1 MTRTVHPHEILVSV
15 CILVVLAAGLFGG
28 GYCLGHSG
36 QANYNEVRDEL
47 EQSYGREAA
56 EARLRYEE
64 TLSVNVDCRGDESD
78 WAAIRMAN
86 AIGFNHDLPV
96 FIHGVCETHKGKFV
110 FPNCAFYA
118 RDSVSFGSIDCSG
131 DFDLE
136 ITNVPQPEGQRVA
149 LFARTGRRLRRGGRR
164 RLTWLCVDISAVF
177 VG

>member
-1 MTRTVHPHEILVSV
+1 MTRTVHPPEILVSV

-78 WAAIRMAN
+78 WATIRMAN
-86 AIGFNHDLPV
+86 EIGFNADIPV
-96 FIHGVCETHKGKFV
+96 FVHGNCLTHEVVDFPSITLKG
-110 FPNCAFYA
+110 
-118 RDSVSFGSIDCSG
+118 GMLTCSG
-131 DFDLE
+131 NMTAYECGEYVKKRFDAELINTRYCDSDTGKCSDGTRVE
-136 ITNVPQPEGQRVA
+136 ITNVPQPEGQ
-149 LFARTGRRLRRGGRR
+149 
-164 RLTWLCVDISAVF
+164 
-177 VG
+177 